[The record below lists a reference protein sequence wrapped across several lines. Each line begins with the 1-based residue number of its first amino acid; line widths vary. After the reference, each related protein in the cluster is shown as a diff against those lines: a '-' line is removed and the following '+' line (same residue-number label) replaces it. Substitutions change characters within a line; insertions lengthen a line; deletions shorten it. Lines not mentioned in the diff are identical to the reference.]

1 MMVVMSSNNV
11 VPMRRRV
18 GILIFDGV
26 KMLDFTGPAEVFV
39 EANQAVDGYEVVL
52 VSPDGADVQTS
63 IGARIQVSGAAAD
76 SGFFDTVLI
85 PGSELHPAKF
95 ATPEVLAAARYLS
108 WNTRRLA
115 SICSGAFVLAELGLL
130 DGRRSTTHWKF
141 TKDLADRFPKIAVD
155 PDAIYVRDGNLY
167 SSAGVVAGVDLALA
181 LVEEDHGADVARR
194 VAQSL
199 VVYMQRAGGQSQFS
213 ASLNGPT
220 ARSPLV
226 RRVVDLI
233 CADPALPHTVQT
245 LAAHGQ
251 VSIRHLTRL
260 FRAELER
267 SPAEYVAYIRFCL
280 ARDMLHAGHGVT
292 EAAMAAGYGSSEALR
307 RAFVA
312 RLGISPRKYQ
322 QRFRSTGSAGFADST
337 AEAAVS

>member
-1 MMVVMSSNNV
+1 MSSNRTA
-11 VPMRRRV
+11 PLRRRV
-18 GILIFDGV
+18 GILVFDGV
-26 KMLDFTGPAEVFV
+26 KMLDFAGPAEVFV
-39 EANQAVDGYEVVL
+39 EANQSVDGYEVVL
-52 VSPDGADVQTS
+52 VSPDGSDVQTS

-76 SGFFDTVLI
+76 SGSFDTVVI
-85 PGSELHPAKF
+85 PGSEQHPSKF
-95 ATPEVLAAARYLS
+95 VTPEVLAATRYLS

-115 SICSGAFVLAELGLL
+115 SVCSGTFVLADLGML
-130 DGRRSTTHWKF
+130 DGRNATTHWKF
-141 TKDLADRFPKIAVD
+141 TRDLAARFPKIAVD
-155 PDAIYVRDGNLY
+155 PDAIFVRDGNLY

-213 ASLNGPT
+213 ASLSGPA

-226 RRVVDLI
+226 RRVIDLI
-233 CADPALPHTVQT
+233 CADPAYPHTVQT

-251 VSIRHLTRL
+251 VSVRHLTRL
-260 FRAELER
+260 FRTEVER

-280 ARDMLHAGHGVT
+280 ARDMLHAGQSVT
-292 EAAMAAGYGSSEALR
+292 EAAMAAGFGTSEALR
-307 RAFVA
+307 RAFIA

-322 QRFRSTGSAGFADST
+322 QRFRSTGSAAGLDPAF
-337 AEAAVS
+337 EQAVS